1 MSDSD
6 QTFNGGSRK
15 PHKYGISLRASNG
28 DAPDPKTIESAAS
41 LLGRD
46 PCYVDRYG
54 YKCELIAA
62 AVQSP
67 SNRVVY
73 VESRAKKP
81 WWSSMVDITIKIHY
95 VDANGKSTSVDI
107 ESYNPFF
114 GCDVGMIEWIN
125 DNVALLIY
133 TEKHW
138 TFVYRIGDTWP
149 PQFAKIDERWSI
161 KDDVLS
167 FMAYN
172 ADVVQRL
179 QIPSLKPLG
188 SVPISEADADG
199 SLPPDPYAR

>member
-6 QTFNGGSRK
+6 RTFNGGNRNSY
-15 PHKYGISLRASNG
+15 KYGMSLRASNG
-28 DAPDPKTIESAAS
+28 DARDPKTIERAAS
-41 LLGRD
+41 ILGRD
-46 PCYVDRYG
+46 PFYVDRRG
-54 YKCELIAA
+54 YECELIAA

-73 VESRAKKP
+73 VESRAKKR

-95 VDANGKSTSVDI
+95 VDANGKSASVDI

-125 DNVALLIY
+125 DDVALLIY
-133 TEKHW
+133 SEKHW

-149 PQFAKIDERWSI
+149 PHFAKIDERWSI

-167 FMAYN
+167 FLAYN
-172 ADVVQRL
+172 GDVVQRL

-188 SVPISEADADG
+188 SVPISEAETDG
-199 SLPPDPYAR
+199 SLPPDPYAC